1 MNFADL
7 AIVFVFRNTNILKF
21 STIYKQIGYLLYI
34 EIDLQTYVRPLRAAS
49 EISTRIEI
57 WVKNKHRKM
66 AKASRRDAKAPSAWV
81 VAPKDRGRKSVKFDA
96 KSDTET
102 KGKVYLNDGE
112 EFQIELHNPLAECAL
127 ADIKLNGSSIS
138 KGGLVLRPGER
149 FYLDCFID
157 DKKKFIFSTYEVEDT
172 DDSMESIAK
181 NGLLEVFFYKESAKS
196 IDRSRLNKVIV
207 ERHYYPYQTNP
218 YWQTTPWYTTPNI
231 YCNTGNIGT
240 TFTNTSSSNATYTS
254 SSVNLNNLTGTL
266 TTGNTMPI
274 NSSLY
279 SANIETGRV
288 EKGDRSAQKFDEVD
302 MDFDSFYISSTVLEL
317 LPESRRPIETKELK
331 EKPEQNKQ
339 PEAIELI
346 KKLAELKDA
355 GILTEEEFSNKKAEL
370 LGRI

>member
-1 MNFADL
+1 
-7 AIVFVFRNTNILKF
+7 
-21 STIYKQIGYLLYI
+21 
-34 EIDLQTYVRPLRAAS
+34 
-49 EISTRIEI
+49 
-57 WVKNKHRKM
+57 M
-66 AKASRRDAKAPSAWV
+66 AKTSRREVKAPSAWV
-81 VAPKDRGRKSVKFDA
+81 VAPKDRGRKSVKFDT

-112 EFQIELHNPLAECAL
+112 EFQIELHNPLTECAL
-127 ADIKLNGSSIS
+127 ADIKLNGNSIS

-207 ERHYYPYQTNP
+207 ERHYYPYHTG
-218 YWQTTPWYTTPNI
+218 WQTTPWYTTPNI
-231 YCNTGNIGT
+231 YCNTGNIET
-240 TFTNTSSSNATYTS
+240 TFTNTSSNTTYTS
-254 SSVNLNNLTGTL
+254 NSVNLTSLNLTSGSFDSR
-266 TTGNTMPI
+266 TTPI
-274 NSSLY
+274 NST
-279 SANIETGRV
+279 NIETGRI
-288 EKGDRSAQKFDEVD
+288 EKGDKSDQKFDEVD
-302 MDFDSFYISSTVLEL
+302 MDFDNFYISSTLLEL

-339 PEAIELI
+339 IDVIEMI
-346 KKLAELKDA
+346 KKLAELRDA
-355 GILTEEEFSNKKAEL
+355 GILTEDEFSEKKSEL

>member
-1 MNFADL
+1 
-7 AIVFVFRNTNILKF
+7 
-21 STIYKQIGYLLYI
+21 
-34 EIDLQTYVRPLRAAS
+34 
-49 EISTRIEI
+49 
-57 WVKNKHRKM
+57 M
-66 AKASRRDAKAPSAWV
+66 AKTSRREVKAPSAWIV
-81 VAPKDRGRKSVKFDA
+81 TPKERGRKSVKFDK

-112 EFQIELHNPLAECAL
+112 EFQIELHNPLTECAL
-127 ADIKLNGSSIS
+127 ADIKLNGNSIS

-196 IDRSRLNKVIV
+196 IDRSRLNRVIV
-207 ERHYYPYQTNP
+207 ERHYYPYHTG
-218 YWQTTPWYTTPNI
+218 WQTTPWYTPNV
-231 YCNTGNIGT
+231 YCNGTIGGTTLTTTGNNT
-240 TFTNTSSSNATYTS
+240 TTYTS
-254 SSVNLNNLTGTL
+254 TSVNLNNLTGTL

-274 NSSLY
+274 NSILY
-279 SANIETGRV
+279 STNIETGRV
-288 EKGDRSAQKFDEVD
+288 EKGDKSEQKFDEVD
-302 MDFDSFYISSTVLEL
+302 MDFDNFYISSTVLEL

-339 PEAIELI
+339 IDVIEMI
-346 KKLAELKDA
+346 KKLAELRDA
-355 GILTEEEFSNKKAEL
+355 GILTDDEFSEKKADL

>member
-1 MNFADL
+1 
-7 AIVFVFRNTNILKF
+7 
-21 STIYKQIGYLLYI
+21 
-34 EIDLQTYVRPLRAAS
+34 
-49 EISTRIEI
+49 
-57 WVKNKHRKM
+57 M
-66 AKASRRDAKAPSAWV
+66 AKTSRKEVKAPSAWV
-81 VAPKDRGRKSVKFDA
+81 VAPKDRGRKSVKFDT

-112 EFQIELHNPLAECAL
+112 EFQIELHNPLTECAL
-127 ADIKLNGSSIS
+127 ADIKLNGNSIS

-240 TFTNTSSSNATYTS
+240 TFTNTSSNTTYTS
-254 SSVNLNNLTGTL
+254 NSVNLTSLNLTSGSFDSR
-266 TTGNTMPI
+266 TTPI
-274 NSSLY
+274 NST
-279 SANIETGRV
+279 NIETGRI
-288 EKGDRSAQKFDEVD
+288 EKGDKSDQKFDEVD
-302 MDFDSFYISSTVLEL
+302 MDFDNFYISSTVLEL

-339 PEAIELI
+339 IDVIEMI
-346 KKLAELKDA
+346 KKLAELKDV
-355 GILTEEEFSNKKAEL
+355 GILTEEEFSEKKADL

>member
-1 MNFADL
+1 
-7 AIVFVFRNTNILKF
+7 
-21 STIYKQIGYLLYI
+21 
-34 EIDLQTYVRPLRAAS
+34 
-49 EISTRIEI
+49 
-57 WVKNKHRKM
+57 M
-66 AKASRRDAKAPSAWV
+66 AKTSKREVKAPSAWV
-81 VAPKDRGRKSVKFDA
+81 VAPKDRGRKSVKFDT

-112 EFQIELHNPLAECAL
+112 EFQIELHNPLTECAL
-127 ADIKLNGSSIS
+127 ADIKLNGNSIS

-172 DDSMESIAK
+172 DDSMESITK

-207 ERHYYPYQTNP
+207 ERHYYPYHTG
-218 YWQTTPWYTTPNI
+218 WQTTPWYTTPNI

-240 TFTNTSSSNATYTS
+240 TFTNGSSNATYTS
-254 SSVNLNNLTGTL
+254 TSINLNNLTGSL
-266 TTGNTMPI
+266 TTGNNTIPI
-274 NSSLY
+274 NS
-279 SANIETGRV
+279 IETGRI
-288 EKGDRSAQKFDEVD
+288 EKGDKSDQKFDEVD
-302 MDFDSFYISSTVLEL
+302 MDFDNFYISSTLLEL

-339 PEAIELI
+339 IDVIEMI
-346 KKLAELKDA
+346 KKLAELRDA
-355 GILTEEEFSNKKAEL
+355 GILTEYEFSEKKSEL

>member
-1 MNFADL
+1 
-7 AIVFVFRNTNILKF
+7 
-21 STIYKQIGYLLYI
+21 
-34 EIDLQTYVRPLRAAS
+34 
-49 EISTRIEI
+49 
-57 WVKNKHRKM
+57 M
-66 AKASRRDAKAPSAWV
+66 AKTSRREVKSPCAWIV
-81 VAPKDRGRKSVKFDA
+81 TPKERGRKSVKFDT

-112 EFQIELHNPLAECAL
+112 EFQIELYNPLTECAL
-127 ADIKLNGSSIS
+127 ADIKLNGNSIS

-207 ERHYYPYQTNP
+207 ERHYYPYHTG
-218 YWQTTPWYTTPNI
+218 WQTTPWYTTPNI

-240 TFTNTSSSNATYTS
+240 TFTNTDSNAIYTS
-254 SSVNLNNLTGTL
+254 TSINLNNLTGSL
-266 TTGNTMPI
+266 TTGNNTIPI
-274 NSSLY
+274 NS
-279 SANIETGRV
+279 IETGRI
-288 EKGDRSAQKFDEVD
+288 EKGENSEQKFDEVD
-302 MDFDSFYISSTVLEL
+302 MDFDNFYISSTVLEL

-339 PEAIELI
+339 IDVIEMI
-346 KKLAELKDA
+346 KKLAELHDV
-355 GILTEEEFSNKKAEL
+355 GILTDDEFSQKKSEL

>member
-1 MNFADL
+1 M
-7 AIVFVFRNTNILKF
+7 
-21 STIYKQIGYLLYI
+21 
-34 EIDLQTYVRPLRAAS
+34 
-49 EISTRIEI
+49 
-57 WVKNKHRKM
+57 WVKNKYKKM
-66 AKASRRDAKAPSAWV
+66 AKTSRKEVKAPSAWV
-81 VAPKDRGRKSVKFDA
+81 VAPKDRGRKSVKFDT

-112 EFQIELHNPLAECAL
+112 EFQIELHNPLTECAL
-127 ADIKLNGSSIS
+127 ADIKLNGNSIS

-240 TFTNTSSSNATYTS
+240 TFTTNMPPCNTTYSSSI
-254 SSVNLNNLTGTL
+254 NLNNLTGSL
-266 TTGNTMPI
+266 TTGNNAIPI
-274 NSSLY
+274 NSINS
-279 SANIETGRV
+279 NIETGRI
-288 EKGDRSAQKFDEVD
+288 EKGENSDQKFDEVD
-302 MDFDSFYISSTVLEL
+302 MDFDNFYISSTVLEL

-339 PEAIELI
+339 IDVIEMI
-346 KKLAELKDA
+346 KKLAELKDV
-355 GILTEEEFSNKKAEL
+355 GILTEEEFSEKKADL

>member
-1 MNFADL
+1 
-7 AIVFVFRNTNILKF
+7 
-21 STIYKQIGYLLYI
+21 
-34 EIDLQTYVRPLRAAS
+34 
-49 EISTRIEI
+49 
-57 WVKNKHRKM
+57 M
-66 AKASRRDAKAPSAWV
+66 AKTSRREVKAPSAWV
-81 VAPKDRGRKSVKFDA
+81 VAPKDRGRKSVKFDT

-112 EFQIELHNPLAECAL
+112 EFQIELHNPLTECAL
-127 ADIKLNGSSIS
+127 ADIKLNGNSIS

-240 TFTNTSSSNATYTS
+240 TFTNTGSSNATYTS
-254 SSVNLNNLTGTL
+254 TSINLNNLTGSL
-266 TTGNTMPI
+266 TTGNNTIPI
-274 NSSLY
+274 NS
-279 SANIETGRV
+279 NIETGRI
-288 EKGDRSAQKFDEVD
+288 EKGENSEQKFDEVD
-302 MDFDSFYISSTVLEL
+302 MDFDNFYISSTVLEL

-339 PEAIELI
+339 IDVIEMI
-346 KKLAELKDA
+346 KKLAELRDA
-355 GILTEEEFSNKKAEL
+355 GILTEDEFSEKKSEL

>member
-1 MNFADL
+1 
-7 AIVFVFRNTNILKF
+7 
-21 STIYKQIGYLLYI
+21 
-34 EIDLQTYVRPLRAAS
+34 
-49 EISTRIEI
+49 
-57 WVKNKHRKM
+57 M
-66 AKASRRDAKAPSAWV
+66 AKTSRREVKAPSAWI
-81 VAPKDRGRKSVKFDA
+81 VAPKDRGRKSVKFDT

-112 EFQIELHNPLAECAL
+112 EFQIELHNPLTECAL
-127 ADIKLNGSSIS
+127 ADIKLNGNSIS

-231 YCNTGNIGT
+231 YCNTGNIGG
-240 TFTNTSSSNATYTS
+240 TFTTNMPPCNTTYTS
-254 SSVNLNNLTGTL
+254 TSGSL
-266 TTGNTMPI
+266 TTGNNTIPI
-274 NSSLY
+274 NS
-279 SANIETGRV
+279 IETGRI
-288 EKGDRSAQKFDEVD
+288 EKGDKSDQKFDEVD
-302 MDFDSFYISSTVLEL
+302 MDFDNFYISSTLLEL

-339 PEAIELI
+339 IDVIEMI
-346 KKLAELKDA
+346 KKLAELRDA
-355 GILTEEEFSNKKAEL
+355 GILTEDEFSEKKSEL

>member
-1 MNFADL
+1 
-7 AIVFVFRNTNILKF
+7 
-21 STIYKQIGYLLYI
+21 
-34 EIDLQTYVRPLRAAS
+34 
-49 EISTRIEI
+49 
-57 WVKNKHRKM
+57 M
-66 AKASRRDAKAPSAWV
+66 AKTSKREVKAPSAWV
-81 VAPKDRGRKSVKFDA
+81 VAPKDRGRKSVKFDT

-112 EFQIELHNPLAECAL
+112 EFQIELHNPLTECAL
-127 ADIKLNGSSIS
+127 ADIKLNGNSIS

-172 DDSMESIAK
+172 DDSMESITK

-207 ERHYYPYQTNP
+207 ERHYYPYHTG
-218 YWQTTPWYTTPNI
+218 WQTTPWYTPNI

-240 TFTNTSSSNATYTS
+240 TFTNTGSSNATYTS
-254 SSVNLNNLTGTL
+254 TSINLNNLTGSL
-266 TTGNTMPI
+266 TTGNNTIPI
-274 NSSLY
+274 NS
-279 SANIETGRV
+279 IETGRI
-288 EKGDRSAQKFDEVD
+288 EKGDKSDQKFDEVD
-302 MDFDSFYISSTVLEL
+302 MDFDNFYISSTLLEL

-339 PEAIELI
+339 IDVIEMI
-346 KKLAELKDA
+346 KKLAELRDA
-355 GILTEEEFSNKKAEL
+355 GILTEDEFSEKKSEL

>member
-1 MNFADL
+1 
-7 AIVFVFRNTNILKF
+7 
-21 STIYKQIGYLLYI
+21 
-34 EIDLQTYVRPLRAAS
+34 
-49 EISTRIEI
+49 
-57 WVKNKHRKM
+57 M
-66 AKASRRDAKAPSAWV
+66 AKTSKREVKAPSAWV
-81 VAPKDRGRKSVKFDA
+81 VAPKDRGRKSVKFDT

-112 EFQIELHNPLAECAL
+112 EFQIELHNPLTECAL
-127 ADIKLNGSSIS
+127 ADIKLNGNSIS

-218 YWQTTPWYTTPNI
+218 YWQTIPWYTTPNI
-231 YCNTGNIGT
+231 YCNTGNIGGT
-240 TFTNTSSSNATYTS
+240 TFTTNMQPCNTTYTS
-254 SSVNLNNLTGTL
+254 TSININNLTGSL
-266 TTGNTMPI
+266 TTGNNTIPI
-274 NSSLY
+274 NS
-279 SANIETGRV
+279 IETGRI
-288 EKGDRSAQKFDEVD
+288 EKGDKSDQKFDEVD
-302 MDFDSFYISSTVLEL
+302 MDFDNFYISSTLLEL

-339 PEAIELI
+339 IDVIEMI
-346 KKLAELKDA
+346 KKLAELRDA
-355 GILTEEEFSNKKAEL
+355 GILTEDEFSEKKSEL

>member
-1 MNFADL
+1 
-7 AIVFVFRNTNILKF
+7 
-21 STIYKQIGYLLYI
+21 
-34 EIDLQTYVRPLRAAS
+34 
-49 EISTRIEI
+49 
-57 WVKNKHRKM
+57 M
-66 AKASRRDAKAPSAWV
+66 AKTSRREVKAPSAWV
-81 VAPKDRGRKSVKFDA
+81 VAPKERGRKSVKFDT

-112 EFQIELHNPLAECAL
+112 EFQIELHNPLTECAL
-127 ADIKLNGSSIS
+127 ADIKLNGNSIS

-240 TFTNTSSSNATYTS
+240 TFTTNMPPCNTTYTS
-254 SSVNLNNLTGTL
+254 SSINLNNLTGSL
-266 TTGNTMPI
+266 TTGNNAIPI
-274 NSSLY
+274 NSINS
-279 SANIETGRV
+279 NIETGRI
-288 EKGDRSAQKFDEVD
+288 EKGENSYQKFDEVD
-302 MDFDSFYISSTVLEL
+302 MDFDNFYISSTVLEL
-317 LPESRRPIETKELK
+317 LPEGRRPIETKELK

-339 PEAIELI
+339 IDVIEMI
-346 KKLAELKDA
+346 KKLAELKDV
-355 GILTEEEFSNKKAEL
+355 GILTEEEFSEKKADL

>member
-1 MNFADL
+1 
-7 AIVFVFRNTNILKF
+7 
-21 STIYKQIGYLLYI
+21 
-34 EIDLQTYVRPLRAAS
+34 
-49 EISTRIEI
+49 
-57 WVKNKHRKM
+57 M
-66 AKASRRDAKAPSAWV
+66 AKTSRREVKAPSAWV
-81 VAPKDRGRKSVKFDA
+81 VAPKDRGRKSVKFDT

-112 EFQIELHNPLAECAL
+112 EFQIELHNPLTECAL
-127 ADIKLNGSSIS
+127 ADIKLNGNSIS

-254 SSVNLNNLTGTL
+254 SSVNLTNLNLTSGSFDSL
-266 TTGNTMPI
+266 TTPI
-274 NSSLY
+274 NSTS
-279 SANIETGRV
+279 IETGRI
-288 EKGDRSAQKFDEVD
+288 EKGDKSNQKFDEVD
-302 MDFDSFYISSTVLEL
+302 MDFDNFYISSTVLEL

-339 PEAIELI
+339 IDVIEMI
-346 KKLAELKDA
+346 KKLADLRDA
-355 GILTEEEFSNKKAEL
+355 GILTEEEFSEKKSEL

>member
-1 MNFADL
+1 
-7 AIVFVFRNTNILKF
+7 
-21 STIYKQIGYLLYI
+21 
-34 EIDLQTYVRPLRAAS
+34 
-49 EISTRIEI
+49 
-57 WVKNKHRKM
+57 M
-66 AKASRRDAKAPSAWV
+66 AKTSKREVKAPSAWV
-81 VAPKDRGRKSVKFDA
+81 VTPKERGRKSVKFDT

-112 EFQIELHNPLAECAL
+112 EFQIELHNPLTECAL
-127 ADIKLNGSSIS
+127 ADIKLNGNSIS
-138 KGGLVLRPGER
+138 KGGLILRPGER

-254 SSVNLNNLTGTL
+254 SSVNLTNLNLTSGSFDSR
-266 TTGNTMPI
+266 TTPI
-274 NSSLY
+274 NSTS
-279 SANIETGRV
+279 IETGRI
-288 EKGDRSAQKFDEVD
+288 EKGDKSDQKFDEVD
-302 MDFDSFYISSTVLEL
+302 MDFDNFYISSTVLEL

-331 EKPEQNKQ
+331 EKPEQKQ
-339 PEAIELI
+339 QIDVIEMI
-346 KKLAELKDA
+346 KKLADLRDA
-355 GILTEEEFSNKKAEL
+355 GILTEEEFSEKKSEL

>member
-1 MNFADL
+1 
-7 AIVFVFRNTNILKF
+7 
-21 STIYKQIGYLLYI
+21 
-34 EIDLQTYVRPLRAAS
+34 
-49 EISTRIEI
+49 
-57 WVKNKHRKM
+57 M
-66 AKASRRDAKAPSAWV
+66 AKTSKREVKAPSAWV
-81 VAPKDRGRKSVKFDA
+81 VAPKERGRKSVKFDT

-112 EFQIELHNPLAECAL
+112 EFQIELHNPLTECTL
-127 ADIKLNGSSIS
+127 ADIKLNGNSIS

-172 DDSMESIAK
+172 DDSMESIVK

-196 IDRSRLNKVIV
+196 IDRSRLNRVIV

-218 YWQTTPWYTTPNI
+218 YWQTIPWYTTPNI

-240 TFTNTSSSNATYTS
+240 TFTNTGSSNATYTS
-254 SSVNLNNLTGTL
+254 SSINLNNLTGSL
-266 TTGNTMPI
+266 TTGNNAIPI
-274 NSSLY
+274 NSINS
-279 SANIETGRV
+279 NIETGRI
-288 EKGDRSAQKFDEVD
+288 EKGENSDQKFDEVD
-302 MDFDSFYISSTVLEL
+302 MDFDNFYISSTLLEL

-339 PEAIELI
+339 IDVIEMI
-346 KKLAELKDA
+346 KKLAELRDA
-355 GILTEEEFSNKKAEL
+355 GILTEDEFSEKKSEL